1 MAPSDTQMAREKENI
16 MRDEAK
22 IKLRESLRGS
32 VIERGAANYD
42 EARALYN
49 GMIDKHPLLIARCVD
64 VADVIAAV
72 NFGRDNGLRI
82 AIRGGGH
89 NGPGLA
95 SVDDGLVIDLSD
107 IKGVRIDP
115 VARTAR
121 VGAGCTQGD
130 VDHATHAFGL
140 AVPAGIISTTGIA
153 GLTLSGGHG
162 YLTRKYGLT
171 VDNLIEADVVLADGS
186 FVVASKDNNPD
197 LFWALR
203 GGGGNF
209 GVVTSFMFQLHKVST
224 VFAGPIAWDQ
234 KHARTIM
241 QRYRDFLPKA
251 PEELGIFLGLKTIPS
266 SAPFPQEL
274 WGKRI
279 CLLMC
284 CYDGSEDNGKKVLAP
299 LLDALPAPWFN
310 WMGTMP
316 YPAVQSMFDGL
327 YPKGMQWYWRGDFVK
342 TLSDAAIDVHLEQA
356 ARTPS
361 ELSLMHLYPID
372 GAVHRVGSGE
382 TAWNCR
388 DATWS
393 MVIAGIDPNPQK
405 AGPVTRWTK
414 AYWEAVHP
422 FDLGGAYPNFMM
434 DDEGDA
440 RLKATYGANYAR
452 LAAVKSKYDSA
463 NLFRVNQNI
472 KPAA

>member
-1 MAPSDTQMAREKENI
+1 

-22 IKLRESLRGS
+22 IKLRESLRGT
-32 VIERGAANYD
+32 VIERGDANYD

-49 GMIDKHPLLIARCVD
+49 GMIDKRPLLIARCVD
-64 VADVIAAV
+64 VADVMAAV
-72 NFGRDNGLRI
+72 NFGRDNGLPI
-82 AIRGGGH
+82 AIRCGGH
-89 NGPGLA
+89 NGPGLG
-95 SVDDGLVIDLSD
+95 SVDDGLVIDLSAM
-107 IKGVRIDP
+107 KGVRIDP
-115 VARTAR
+115 VARTAM

-130 VDHATHAFGL
+130 VDHATHGFGL
-140 AVPAGIISTTGIA
+140 AVPAGIVSTTGIA

-162 YLTRKYGLT
+162 YLSRKYGLT
-171 VDNLIEADVVLADGS
+171 IDNLLEADVVLADGS

-209 GVVTSFMFQLHKVST
+209 GVVTSFVFQLHPVST

-241 QRYRDFLPKA
+241 QRYREFLPTA
-251 PEELGIFLGLKTIPS
+251 PEELSVFLGLKTALS
-266 SAPFPQEL
+266 SPPFPEEF

-284 CYDGSEDNGKKVLAP
+284 CYDGSEDDGKKALAP
-299 LLDALPAPWFN
+299 LIDALPAPWFN

-342 TLSDAAIDVHLEQA
+342 TLPDAAIDIHLEEA
-356 ARTPS
+356 AKTPS

-372 GAVHRVGSGE
+372 GAVHRVDSGH

-393 MVIAGIDPNPQK
+393 MVIAGIDPNPQN

-440 RLKATYGANYAR
+440 RLKATYGGNYAR
-452 LAAVKSKYDSA
+452 LAAVKTKYDSA
-463 NLFRVNQNI
+463 NVFRVNQNI